1 MGLHELLGHGSG
13 KLLQRKADGTTNYPS
28 TLLDPFTGNF
38 FLFIYL
44 DYIHFCCSIL
54 RTTYYIFRIKIISI
68 GIKQFYTFIGKP
80 PTSCYEPG
88 DTYDSRFGPLSSS
101 YEECRAEAV
110 GLYLSL
116 EPEVRKMFYQ
126 QFI

>member
-1 MGLHELLGHGSG
+1 MNCWAMGLVNCYKEKLMELLTI
-13 KLLQRKADGTTNYPS
+13 LQRFWILS
-28 TLLDPFTGNF
+28 QVIFC
-38 FLFIYL
+38 LFIYL
-44 DYIHFCCSIL
+44 DYIQFCCSIL
-54 RTTYYIFRIKIISI
+54 RNTYYIFRIKIITI

-116 EPEVRKMFYQ
+116 EPEVRKMFY
-126 QFI
+126 